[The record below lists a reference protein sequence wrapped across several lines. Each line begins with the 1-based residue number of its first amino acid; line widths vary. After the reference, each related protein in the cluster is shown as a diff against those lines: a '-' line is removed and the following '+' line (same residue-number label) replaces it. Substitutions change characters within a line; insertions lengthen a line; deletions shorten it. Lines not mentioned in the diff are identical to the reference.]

1 VDAGGGE
8 VVVVVVVEDPP
19 LPLRIIN
26 AATAAMMIITTTMP
40 AIKSV
45 DEDPDAELELVVTTT
60 VEPIEFDVV
69 AVGVD
74 DVEVVGA
81 TLEVA
86 ILEVV
91 DTTAL
96 DELLVVGGRVVV
108 EVLADVVD
116 DEEPT
121 KEAFAS
127 DCIFKEPQ

>member
-1 VDAGGGE
+1 
-8 VVVVVVVEDPP
+8 VVVVVDPP

-45 DEDPDAELELVVTTT
+45 DEDPDDEVELVVLTT
-60 VEPIEFDVV
+60 VDPGLDAVT
-69 AVGVD
+69 VGVE
-74 DVEVVGA
+74 DVEVVGV
-81 TLEVA
+81 TLEEA
-86 ILEVV
+86 TLEVV

-108 EVLADVVD
+108 DVFADVVD
-116 DEEPT
+116 EEEPT
-121 KEAFAS
+121 NEALSS